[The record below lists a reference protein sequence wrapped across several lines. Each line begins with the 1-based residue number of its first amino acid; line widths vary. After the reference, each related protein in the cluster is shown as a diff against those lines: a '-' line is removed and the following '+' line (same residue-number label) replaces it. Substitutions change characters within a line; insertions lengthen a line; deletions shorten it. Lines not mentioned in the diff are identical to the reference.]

1 MRKIF
6 IIIFVLSST
15 LAFSQKEAK
24 NKIVDFN
31 PAFRFGFQLPIQF
44 GNNYFSK
51 DLSSGFGFHS
61 TLSLVKIY
69 NFRLSLGYEFQ
80 KLKVENSNAIGNF
93 DYINSNSYQYIL
105 EYEIP
110 LNSKLELNPT
120 ISYGQCQFNYKENTG
135 GSILAKQSLEEIRL
149 GSYINYNL
157 NKTAVKAHV
166 KDLARFHNAGYKG
179 LYNGETADDIFKRKK
194 LRYRED
200 ILDNMGSEE
209 LANNI
214 FRIAQT
220 DAKLKRDNVDNEY
233 TANSV
238 HYEVGKEVRN
248 SIKRLGGTMPEDLPT
263 PNKSL
268 KEIEKENCFVVSLKN
283 KDTNEIEKELATSK
297 KNAKISEVHHTTA
310 TTGKIKK

>member
-1 MRKIF
+1 MRRIF
-6 IIIFVLSST
+6 IIIFMLSST

-93 DYINSNSYQYIL
+93 ENINSNSYQYIL

-110 LNSKLELNPT
+110 LNSKFELNPT

-157 NKTAVKAHV
+157 NKT
-166 KDLARFHNAGYKG
+166 FAGYAG
-179 LYNGETADDIFKRKK
+179 LHFSHFYNSNLNAS
-194 LRYRED
+194 
-200 ILDNMGSEE
+200 SE
-209 LANNI
+209 
-214 FRIAQT
+214 
-220 DAKLKRDNVDNEY
+220 
-233 TANSV
+233 
-238 HYEVGKEVRN
+238 
-248 SIKRLGGTMPEDLPT
+248 
-263 PNKSL
+263 
-268 KEIEKENCFVVSLKN
+268 N
-283 KDTNEIEKELATSK
+283 KDYFGKGNKFI
-297 KNAKISEVHHTTA
+297 ISLGILIH
-310 TTGKIKK
+310 

>member
-110 LNSKLELNPT
+110 FGLIGKLFDKLLL
-120 ISYGQCQFNYKENTG
+120 ENH
-135 GSILAKQSLEEIRL
+135 L
-149 GSYINYNL
+149 INFIKY
-157 NKTAVKAHV
+157 
-166 KDLARFHNAGYKG
+166 
-179 LYNGETADDIFKRKK
+179 
-194 LRYRED
+194 
-200 ILDNMGSEE
+200 
-209 LANNI
+209 
-214 FRIAQT
+214 
-220 DAKLKRDNVDNEY
+220 
-233 TANSV
+233 
-238 HYEVGKEVRN
+238 RN
-248 SIKRLGGTMPEDLPT
+248 SI
-263 PNKSL
+263 L
-268 KEIEKENCFVVSLKN
+268 KELSENQHQPPQN
-283 KDTNEIEKELATSK
+283 RDTF
-297 KNAKISEVHHTTA
+297 
-310 TTGKIKK
+310 